1 MKQNEGAE
9 ISFEELV
16 ETNST
21 YKKVVEAVKSIK
33 RSMAQNKPQKGKKA
47 PRLSIAAVAEKAGI
61 ERKTI
66 YNNTPLLNWLQ
77 IQIML
82 LSEQKKA
89 KAEVAVTTE
98 LSPLDELPTKP
109 MKTIQSL
116 RERLKA
122 EKEKNRILVGKM
134 AALKLEQQMY
144 KQRIADLEEFITRQ
158 NERKIVK
165 IQRQNE

>member
-1 MKQNEGAE
+1 MKQNEDAE

-33 RSMAQNKPQKGKKA
+33 RSMAQHKPQKGKKA
-47 PRLSIAAVAEKAGI
+47 PRLSIASVAEKAGI
-61 ERKTI
+61 ERKTV
-66 YNNTPLLNWLQ
+66 YNNKPLLNWLQ
-77 IQIML
+77 TQIEH

-89 KAEVAVTTE
+89 RAEVAASTVE
-98 LSPLDELPTKP
+98 VDLDKLPTNS

-122 EKEKNRILVGKM
+122 EKDKNRILVGKM
-134 AALKLEQQMY
+134 AELQLEQQMY
-144 KQRIADLEEFITRQ
+144 KQRIADLEDLIARHEDA
-158 NERKIVK
+158 KIVK
-165 IQRQNE
+165 LKGD